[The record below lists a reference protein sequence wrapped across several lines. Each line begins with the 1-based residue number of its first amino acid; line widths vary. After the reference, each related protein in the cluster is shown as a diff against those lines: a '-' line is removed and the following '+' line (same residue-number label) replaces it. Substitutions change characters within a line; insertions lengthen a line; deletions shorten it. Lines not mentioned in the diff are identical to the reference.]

1 MNNPIEDEVYESS
14 DTDTSIESDP
24 SECSEEAE
32 DVTMNQDSQLVEI
45 ECDEASHV
53 QWMIDEE
60 GQMYAEPLG
69 EFNEDQVEDSLNNML
84 SQFYVVTSDGNED
97 MDISEMGTI
106 GEYGLGLSAS
116 MTALFEVPMTEEDG
130 ALGAE
135 NEHEAER
142 GVNEAMGDDEAL
154 ELELEHA
161 IDQLIAEFIPEVML
175 NVMENQVVVQQ
186 DPQEVMGY
194 PSGTEL
200 WPELEMFK
208 GNESSIEER
217 QDRWDP
223 MMLEQELNHESLMKR
238 LQLDEGKLKNQV
250 TDNMEVDGKSKG
262 KRVAEPESE
271 QRRIK
276 DRRIIA
282 ANPHPLGVGYGV
294 MSKVKPRIRATARK
308 SVGGRRTSPVKTSP
322 PCGACSR
329 TDHPSGMCPY
339 AHPVQPYMVEYVK
352 CYCCGGVGH
361 VSMYCPYTATNVGE
375 GSSRG
380 AGPSATVATEE
391 KCLNE

>member
-1 MNNPIEDEVYESS
+1 MSSGRSSGASNSFGSLSGHDEPNLENFFPPSSVEDGSCSVAMNNPIEDEVYESS
-14 DTDTSIESDP
+14 DMDTSIESDP
-24 SECSEEAE
+24 SEC
-32 DVTMNQDSQLVEI
+32 
-45 ECDEASHV
+45 
-53 QWMIDEE
+53 
-60 GQMYAEPLG
+60 QMYAVPLG
-69 EFNEDQVEDSLNNML
+69 EFNEDQVEDNLNNML
-84 SQFYVVTSDGNED
+84 SQFFVVTSDGNED

-116 MTALFEVPMTEEDG
+116 MTALFEVPMTEGNG
-130 ALGAE
+130 AFGAE

-161 IDQLIAEFIPEVML
+161 IDQLIAECAQDLPAEPEPIEEGIGDDKGSDSSSDSFESL
-175 NVMENQVVVQQ
+175 TPEPADPNPSLSPY
-186 DPQEVMGY
+186 PQEVMVY

-200 WPELEMFK
+200 CPELEMLK

-238 LQLDEGKLKNQV
+238 LQLDEGKLKNQ
-250 TDNMEVDGKSKG
+250 
-262 KRVAEPESE
+262 
-271 QRRIK
+271 
-276 DRRIIA
+276 RIIA
-282 ANPHPLGVGYGV
+282 ANPHPLGIGYGV

-322 PCGACSR
+322 PCGTCSR

-380 AGPSATVATEE
+380 A
-391 KCLNE
+391 

>member
-1 MNNPIEDEVYESS
+1 MNNLIEDEVYESS
-14 DTDTSIESDP
+14 NTDTSIESDP

-32 DVTMNQDSQLVEI
+32 DVTMNQDSQSVEI

-60 GQMYAEPLG
+60 GQMYAVPLG

-142 GVNEAMGDDEAL
+142 GVNEAISDNEAL

-161 IDQLIAEFIPEVML
+161 IDQLIAGCAQDLPAEPEP
-175 NVMENQVVVQQ
+175 MEEGN
-186 DPQEVMGY
+186 VMGY

-200 WPELEMFK
+200 CPELEMLK
-208 GNESSIEER
+208 GNKSR
-217 QDRWDP
+217 
-223 MMLEQELNHESLMKR
+223 
-238 LQLDEGKLKNQV
+238 KLKNQV

-282 ANPHPLGVGYGV
+282 ANPHPLGIGYGV

-391 KCLNE
+391 KCLNERMPSFLWVKCECPECKET